1 MKTFI
6 HPFAVKITEEDVV
19 LNKAFP
25 LMRELAHKYGLMV
38 LAAAVKS
45 ELQYR
50 YESSLNPMYM
60 AREDGIPVCKV
71 FFMEDKG
78 AFAIRNCMTMKDR
91 GRTRDDKLTYFGKK
105 VSFVMKTIEKE
116 NLIPKDTQTFIAGML
131 SGRIKSAVDN
141 LSSSYGEVRKG
152 NSISGEIIHSLMEI
166 ALGNRHVSTLSAE
179 SMTKV
184 QSALDKYRDAD
195 KTRVERQREL
205 SEIFSKPVWAVMY
218 DNTDSFCVGRMK
230 LFPTWGDASSA
241 SSTSFDLSIVED
253 FRRVADVTEVA
264 ELIPTMAM
272 LKTSIEQARPDI
284 KYEFV
289 GDSGFFPNNWNGM
302 STSLGVMTVDCGD
315 RWSGSM
321 LLKPRMMMVSA

>member
-6 HPFAVKITEEDVV
+6 HPFAVKVTEEEVV

-25 LMRELAHKYGLMV
+25 LVRELAHKYGLSV
-38 LAAAVKS
+38 IAVSKRL
-45 ELQYR
+45 EGN
-50 YESSLNPMYM
+50 LNPMYM
-60 AREDGIPVCKV
+60 ARTDGIPVCKV
-71 FFMEDKG
+71 FFMEDKES
-78 AFAIRNCMTMKDR
+78 FAIRNCMKQKDR
-91 GRTRDDKLTYFGKK
+91 GRSRDDKLTYFGKK

-116 NLIPKDTQTFIAGML
+116 GLIPKDTQTFITALL
-131 SGRIKSAVDN
+131 SGRIKGAVDN
-141 LSSSYGEVRKG
+141 LSSSYGEIRKG
-152 NSISGEIIHSLMEI
+152 SSISGEIIHSLMEI

-184 QSALDKYRDAD
+184 QSVLDKYRDAD
-195 KTRVERQREL
+195 KTRVERQQEL
-205 SEIFSKPVWAVMY
+205 SEIFSKPVWAIFY
-218 DNTDSFCVGRMK
+218 DETDSFCVGRMK
-230 LFPTWGDASSA
+230 LSPMWDDASNA

-272 LKTSIEQARPDI
+272 LKTSIEQARPDV

-289 GDSGFFPNNWNGM
+289 GDSGFFPNNWNGV

-315 RWSGSM
+315 RWSGSL
-321 LLKPRMMMVSA
+321 LLKPRMIMVSA

>member
-25 LMRELAHKYGLMV
+25 LVRELAHKYGLMV
-38 LAAAVKS
+38 LAVSK
-45 ELQYR
+45 R
-50 YESSLNPMYM
+50 YESNLNPMYL
-60 AREDGIPVCKV
+60 ARTDGIPVCKV
-71 FFMEDKG
+71 FFMAEKES
-78 AFAIRNCMTMKDR
+78 FAIRNCMNQKDR
-91 GRTRDDKLTYFGKK
+91 GRSRDDKLTYFGKK

-116 NLIPKDTQTFIAGML
+116 HLIPTDTQQFISAML
-131 SGRIKSAVDN
+131 GGRIKSAVDN
-141 LSSSYGEVRKG
+141 LSSSYGEIRKG
-152 NSISGEIIHSLMEI
+152 NSISGEIMHSLMEI
-166 ALGNRHVSTLSAE
+166 ALGNRHLSTLSSE

-205 SEIFSKPVWAVMY
+205 SEIFSKPMWAVMY

-230 LFPTWGDASSA
+230 LSPTWCDASS
-241 SSTSFDLSIVED
+241 SSATSFDLSIVED
-253 FRRVADVTEVA
+253 FRRVADVTEVT

-272 LKTSIEQARPDI
+272 FKTSIEQARPDI

-289 GDSGFFPNNWNGM
+289 GDSKFFPNNWNGV
-302 STSLGVMTVDCGD
+302 STSLGVMAVDCGD
-315 RWSGSM
+315 RWSGSL
-321 LLKPRMMMVSA
+321 LLKPRLLMVSA

>member
-1 MKTFI
+1 
-6 HPFAVKITEEDVV
+6 
-19 LNKAFP
+19 
-25 LMRELAHKYGLMV
+25 
-38 LAAAVKS
+38 
-45 ELQYR
+45 
-50 YESSLNPMYM
+50 M
-60 AREDGIPVCKV
+60 ARTDGIPVCKV
-71 FFMEDKG
+71 FFMEDKES
-78 AFAIRNCMTMKDR
+78 FAIRNCMKQKDR
-91 GRTRDDKLTYFGKK
+91 GRSRDDKLTYFGKK

-116 NLIPKDTQTFIAGML
+116 GFIPKDTQTFITALL

-141 LSSSYGEVRKG
+141 LSSSYGEIRKG

-184 QSALDKYRDAD
+184 QSVLDKYRDAD
-195 KTRVERQREL
+195 KTRVERQQEL
-205 SEIFSKPVWAVMY
+205 SEIFSKPVWAIFY
-218 DNTDSFCVGRMK
+218 DETDSFCVGRMK
-230 LFPTWGDASSA
+230 LSPMWDDASNA

-272 LKTSIEQARPDI
+272 LKTSIEQARPDV

-289 GDSGFFPNNWNGM
+289 GDSGFFPNNWNGV

-315 RWSGSM
+315 RWSGSL
-321 LLKPRMMMVSA
+321 LLKPRMIMVSA